1 MKKILAVLILA
12 VSFILSTSPVLAVIP
27 GGQPCTNNPEPC
39 ESDYGCLPLQS
50 DPSKKV
56 CQYIPARDCTIDG
69 TKVCVTKDKD
79 YNCLPLQSDPNK
91 KVCQYIPG
99 HDCKVGD
106 TTCGTDYT
114 CSSLQSDP
122 NKTVCQFTPVSAV
135 FGKIKAPDAL
145 KGLVA
150 KDPSGAGGLG
160 ILFSNLITLFY
171 IIAMLVLIFMIV
183 WGAFDWIT
191 SEGDKE
197 KVGGARNKIINAIIG
212 IILFAAAFGIIRIL
226 GTFTGFKF
234 FVGQ

>member
-1 MKKILAVLILA
+1 MLRKFLLLIVVTIVFL
-12 VSFILSTSPVLAVIP
+12 VISSQNVLALNP
-27 GGQPCTNNPEPC
+27 KSTCDPTDDKPNNGCGQGDSCLSDKQIKDLYYCQDNPFG
-39 ESDYGCLPLQS
+39 S
-50 DPSKKV
+50 
-56 CQYIPARDCTIDG
+56 
-69 TKVCVTKDKD
+69 
-79 YNCLPLQSDPNK
+79 
-91 KVCQYIPG
+91 
-99 HDCKVGD
+99 
-106 TTCGTDYT
+106 
-114 CSSLQSDP
+114 
-122 NKTVCQFTPVSAV
+122 V
-135 FGKIKAPDAL
+135 FGRIKAPDAL

-197 KVGGARNKIINAIIG
+197 KVGGARNKIVNAIIG